1 MEKAKQIVCIA
12 LLFIGF
18 SSRIYAEEIIL
29 TPLPE
34 GFILPQLDEI
44 RISGTNLIWLVD
56 RVMERGKNGVAIGA
70 SRRAAYSLDNPD
82 DAALYEENVDRWLGM
97 GGVTNWPG
105 LLVLNEYVGDDR
117 NVVTNYFNH
126 ERKLLDTISSYIG
139 LVNRLPRVK
148 EEMLVVDPPKE
159 TSVTARIRS
168 LQVTTNGID
177 MVYELQNNTE
187 TGLWMIHPQ
196 QAWDLFQ
203 LSRVDQVL
211 IPSAHSPNFYLNPCT
226 WLLLY
231 PGDTVIRS
239 TTIPI
244 KIFPGPV
251 YYEAWGNTPGKIM
264 EDPLLAKYCKDNQ
277 VLYAGL
283 FAIGSIHDD
292 VIELT
297 INMSANA
304 DELLAD
310 SRKYLPPIPE
320 VTGQEVF
327 KPFGGISS
335 SSTNIY
341 VNAAMFR

>member
-1 MEKAKQIVCIA
+1 MENAKLNRIVCIA

-18 SSRIYAEEIIL
+18 SSRIYAEEIVFTSI
-29 TPLPE
+29 
-34 GFILPQLDEI
+34 DEI
-44 RISGTNLIWLVD
+44 RISGQSLIRLVD
-56 RVMERGKNGVAIGA
+56 RIFEKNLGPSIAA
-70 SRRAAYSLDNPD
+70 SSEPVYALDNPD
-82 DAALYEENVDRWLGM
+82 DAALYKENVDRWLGM
-97 GGVTNWPG
+97 GVTNWPG
-105 LLVLNEYVGDDR
+105 VLVLNEYVGDDR

-126 ERKLLDTISSYIG
+126 ELKLLDTISSYIA
-139 LVNRLPRVK
+139 LVNRMSRVK
-148 EEMLVVDPPKE
+148 EDMPLVGSPKE
-159 TSVTARIRS
+159 PSITARIRS

-231 PGDTVIRS
+231 PGDTMIRS

-251 YYEAWGNTPGKIM
+251 YYKAWGNTPGKIM
-264 EDPLLAKYCKDNQ
+264 PDPLLAKYCNDNQ
-277 VLYAGL
+277 VLYAGR

-292 VIELT
+292 MIELT
-297 INMSANA
+297 INMSADA
-304 DELLAD
+304 DELLAY

-327 KPFGGISS
+327 KPFGGISG